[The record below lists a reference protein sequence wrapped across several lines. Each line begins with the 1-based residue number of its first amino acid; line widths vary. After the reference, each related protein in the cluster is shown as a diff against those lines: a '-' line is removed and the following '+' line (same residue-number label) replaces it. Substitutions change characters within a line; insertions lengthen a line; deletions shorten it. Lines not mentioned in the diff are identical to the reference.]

1 MHAAPAVSCGDL
13 CAVPPLLCFQTASG
27 WSFSMHFLAAF
38 FVVLLAMLPASAQVA
53 PTEAELRA
61 YGGLHAAAAR
71 GDVVDMEKRI
81 GSGETR
87 KRSTVAI
94 ARRCMSP
101 STRRSTMPP
110 TP

>member
-1 MHAAPAVSCGDL
+1 MHILVAL
-13 CAVPPLLCFQTASG
+13 
-27 WSFSMHFLAAF
+27 
-38 FVVLLAMLPASAQVA
+38 FVALLAVLPVSAQIA